1 MDNNFPVLDGYR
13 IFPCPDLGVD
23 KGQASRNFEL
33 PTVPRASQDGSL
45 TAVLKYPPGRR
56 HCRAGYRPKTQWA
69 PGVGTSVVQGVET
82 ASDVKE
88 ADALPIEVEDHPFAD
103 RQVAGSAR
111 DVLLLHLAFGH
122 PNFLARSAND
132 PHL

>member
-1 MDNNFPVLDGYR
+1 MYNDFPVFDCYR
-13 IFPCPDLGVD
+13 IFPCLDFGID
-23 KGQASRNFEL
+23 KGPAGLNFEL

-69 PGVGTSVVQGVET
+69 PGVGTSVMQSVET

-88 ADALPIEVEDHPFAD
+88 ADA
-103 RQVAGSAR
+103 
-111 DVLLLHLAFGH
+111 
-122 PNFLARSAND
+122 
-132 PHL
+132 